1 MSPVTYH
8 ISAILTIIAITIA
21 LSSAVNSCSS
31 NTITINHR
39 PSYSNGNH
47 VNVIKSEPQADEEYI
62 TSFYK
67 RVREKHRA
75 NFGRQLESHAQSTQF
90 ENNQSGNLQQQH
102 CSSEHGS
109 DGSHSHNYHEDH
121 SLDHY
126 FDHQLSS
133 SSHNKHDQCR
143 HKKPVLRAAEVTSS
157 SPCDAARSV
166 RGGGAEAGT
175 KLVHKPSFIAKAKQ
189 NIWSPNGG
197 GNKYES
203 RSYIQEGGQSNHY
216 HQQSLEEE
224 EQSDP
229 DEDYDYDEYDDEED
243 LQPSTY
249 DHANEGDDDFPPNE
263 HHLGLLRV
271 PCSIA
276 VNSGE
281 ATQHYASSSHDGA

>member
-1 MSPVTYH
+1 MSNLLSTILI
-8 ISAILTIIAITIA
+8 ISTAINTGVHCNSNTVAITH
-21 LSSAVNSCSS
+21 S
-31 NTITINHR
+31 
-39 PSYSNGNH
+39 SYSNNYSNK
-47 VNVIKSEPQADEEYI
+47 VDVIKSEPQADEEYI

-109 DGSHSHNYHEDH
+109 DGSHSHYYHEDH

-133 SSHNKHDQCR
+133 SSHNKHNHHR
-143 HKKPVLRAAEVTSS
+143 HKKPVLRAAEVSSS

-166 RGGGAEAGT
+166 RGGGAGAGT
-175 KLVHKPSFIAKAKQ
+175 KLVHQPSFVAKAKQ
-189 NIWSPNGG
+189 NIWSPNDG
-197 GNKYES
+197 GNNYES
-203 RSYIQEGGQSNHY
+203 RSYTHAGGQSNHY

-271 PCSIA
+271 SCSIA

>member
-1 MSPVTYH
+1 MSPVTYR

-31 NTITINHR
+31 NTGTINHR

-109 DGSHSHNYHEDH
+109 DGSHSHYYHEDH

-126 FDHQLSS
+126 FDHELSS
-133 SSHNKHDQCR
+133 SSHNKHTHHR
-143 HKKPVLRAAEVTSS
+143 HKKPVLRAAEVTSA

-166 RGGGAEAGT
+166 RGGGAGAGT
-175 KLVHKPSFIAKAKQ
+175 KLVHKPSFVAKAKQ
-189 NIWSPNGG
+189 NIWS
-197 GNKYES
+197 
-203 RSYIQEGGQSNHY
+203 
-216 HQQSLEEE
+216 
-224 EQSDP
+224 
-229 DEDYDYDEYDDEED
+229 DDG
-243 LQPSTY
+243 
-249 DHANEGDDDFPPNE
+249 NEGDDDFPPNE

>member
-1 MSPVTYH
+1 MINMSNLLSTILI
-8 ISAILTIIAITIA
+8 ISTAINTGVHCNSNTVAITH
-21 LSSAVNSCSS
+21 S
-31 NTITINHR
+31 
-39 PSYSNGNH
+39 SYSNNYSNK
-47 VNVIKSEPQADEEYI
+47 VDVIKSEPQADKEYI

-109 DGSHSHNYHEDH
+109 DGSHSHYYHEDH

-133 SSHNKHDQCR
+133 SSHNKHNHHR

-157 SPCDAARSV
+157 SPSDAARSV
-166 RGGGAEAGT
+166 RGGGAGAGT
-175 KLVHKPSFIAKAKQ
+175 KLIHKPSFVAKAKQ
-189 NIWSPNGG
+189 NNIWS
-197 GNKYES
+197 
-203 RSYIQEGGQSNHY
+203 
-216 HQQSLEEE
+216 
-224 EQSDP
+224 
-229 DEDYDYDEYDDEED
+229 
-243 LQPSTY
+243 